1 MTRPL
6 DIKNRRL
13 LIISHTEHYLDEGGN
28 PNGWTSTVREI
39 DFLASHFKEVVH
51 LAVLHAGQ
59 APQSTTAYQAPNV
72 KFESIA
78 PFGGAGIKNKFQILW
93 VMPNLWMKMH
103 RLLRNA
109 DLFQF
114 RAPTSIGLMV
124 IPVLTLFY
132 KRKKGWYKYAGNWM
146 QPNMPLSY
154 KVQKWLLQ
162 KVQKRPVT
170 INGAWPNQPEHVNT
184 FENPCLSA
192 DELPIFRKLGEAKE
206 WNPPFTACFVGRM
219 EDAKGVHR
227 LVDLLMQ
234 PGIEKLIGTFHFVGD
249 GPKLPDYERQ
259 VVASGVTVHFHGFL
273 SRDETFA
280 IYARSNLFMLPS
292 DSEGFPKVVAE
303 SAAFGCVPVVSGV
316 SSIGQYIN
324 ELNGYLW
331 TPLGD
336 DFSDFFTQSNVSEK
350 VIQSKSHSVTLLAER
365 FTFEHFFSN
374 LEKMLAKAFHA

>member
-1 MTRPL
+1 MTKPF
-6 DIKNRRL
+6 DTKNRRL
-13 LIISHTEHYLDEGGN
+13 LIISHTEHYLDEAGN

-51 LAVLHAGQ
+51 LAVLHAGR
-59 APQSTTAYQAPNV
+59 APKSTTAYQAPNV
-72 KFESIA
+72 KFESIP
-78 PFGGAGIKNKFQILW
+78 PFGGAGIQNKFRILW

-103 RLLRNA
+103 RLLRSA

-132 KRKKGWYKYAGNWM
+132 SRKKGWYKYAGNWM

-170 INGAWPNQPEHVNT
+170 INGAWPNQPEHVYT
-184 FENPCLSA
+184 FENPCLNA
-192 DELPIFRKLGEAKE
+192 DELPIFRKLGEAKD
-206 WNPPFTACFVGRM
+206 WNTPFTACFVGRM

-280 IYARSNLFMLPS
+280 IYARSNLLMLPS
-292 DSEGFPKVVAE
+292 DSEGFPKVVTEA
-303 SAAFGCVPVVSGV
+303 AAFGCVPIVSKI
-316 SSIGQYIN
+316 SSLEQYILPDLGFLWQMN
-324 ELNGYLW
+324 ESSFAHYVMSQDLTGM
-331 TPLGD
+331 
-336 DFSDFFTQSNVSEK
+336 
-350 VIQSKSHSVTLLAER
+350 LLTKMTEVCYSLPFK
-365 FTFEHFFSN
+365 FTFEAYLRKLNTQVF
-374 LEKMLAKAFHA
+374 K